1 MCYRGEVLLM
11 DVAIISDRGLVR
23 QANEDSYIANPSQG
37 LFVICDGMGGHR
49 AGGVASHLVV
59 EVFKNL
65 ITSMDGSR
73 PRDIL
78 GQCVAEANRLILAR
92 GMENPEWHGM
102 GTTVTAALLQ
112 DKHLTVANVGDSALF
127 LVRGDTIRKITRDHT
142 LAEEMVKDGL
152 LKPEEIR
159 SSHFNHI
166 LTRALG
172 VEEEVEIDYFEED
185 LQSGDCML
193 LCSDG
198 LSDLLTETD
207 LADIM
212 RQHPD
217 LSEATRAMLK
227 LALDRGGYDNI
238 TVILVRI

>member
-1 MCYRGEVLLM
+1 M
-11 DVAIISDRGLVR
+11 DVASISDRGLVR
-23 QANEDSYIANPSQG
+23 QANEDSYIASPSQG

-49 AGGVASHLVV
+49 AGGVASRLVV
-59 EVFKNL
+59 EVFNQIMASTAPDCPK
-65 ITSMDGSR
+65 
-73 PRDIL
+73 DIL
-78 GQCVAEANRLILAR
+78 RRCIIQANLLILTR

-112 DKHLTVANVGDSALF
+112 DKHLTVANVGDSSLY
-127 LVRGDTIRKITRDHT
+127 LLRGEFIRKITRDHT

-185 LQSGDCML
+185 LQPGDGMV

-198 LSDLLTETD
+198 LSDLLTEAD
-207 LADIM
+207 LAGIM
-212 RQHPD
+212 QQHPD
-217 LSEATRAMLK
+217 LSEAARALVK
-227 LALDRGGYDNI
+227 AALDRGGHDNV